1 MKRVVA
7 IIMLMLFVAI
17 VFVGCNNEN
26 KNQDKN
32 KKYNVSIW
40 VASDDGEKFIFTP
53 DVKELRVEREYDGK
67 EHRYYVAAFQLPEHP
82 HWSEKWIKPNREGAN
97 VFQSSLLYTDEDGVQ
112 SEPKP
117 KRVKERGEYCYNIYA
132 SSTSDWWIPRTV
144 LLYVT
149 VV

>member
-7 IIMLMLFVAI
+7 IIMLMFSVTI

-97 VFQSSLLYTDEDGVQ
+97 VFSFDMLYTDTNGKQDG
-112 SEPKP
+112 KLR
-117 KRVKERGEYCYNIYA
+117 RVKERGEYAIIINA
-132 SSTSDWWIPRTV
+132 SGTSTLWKYRHIT
-144 LLYVT
+144 LYVT
-149 VV
+149 VK

>member
-7 IIMLMLFVAI
+7 MIMVMLFVAI

-97 VFQSSLLYTDEDGVQ
+97 VFSFDMLYTDTNGKQDG
-112 SEPKP
+112 KLR
-117 KRVKERGEYCYNIYA
+117 RVKERGEYAIIINA
-132 SSTSDWWIPRTV
+132 SGTSTLWKYRHIT
-144 LLYVT
+144 LYVT
-149 VV
+149 VK